1 VLLKNGFFIFG
12 PRIKNKRTMK
22 KNKMIGLV
30 IWLITLIVPFNI
42 GFLLEMG
49 PNLIT
54 LITFIL
60 TIVGGGFGAYFFSKS
75 SGQSA

>member
-1 VLLKNGFFIFG
+1 
-12 PRIKNKRTMK
+12 MK

-42 GFLLEMG
+42 GFLLKMG
-49 PNLIT
+49 PNLTT

-60 TIVGGGFGAYFFSKS
+60 TIVGGGLGAYFFSKS